1 MSKSSFSASHG
12 RRRRQLSVET
22 LEPRALLSAVPFSSR
37 PDLIAASDAG
47 GSATDDKTNVTTPTF
62 TGTAR
67 NAESVRILVGN
78 TQVGTAPVVDGRWS
92 FTHPGLADGKHRIAA
107 QAVGENGRTGTKT
120 ASLPIEI
127 RTAAPAAPTLGIKLA
142 TGGTSTSGTA
152 ATTESRPV
160 FKGTGPAKGTVEV
173 FVDGGSVG
181 QKKVS
186 SDRKFSVKPTAAVAS
201 GQRTVTAVATD
212 LFGNRSAPATLA
224 LAVDAQAPVAESIV
238 RSSLDTVTVRFNEAV
253 KGITPGSF
261 RFAGRTAEGMQV
273 SSRSLTDSQLQGFV
287 GRITGDLSADGRTY
301 TLRAPNLD
309 LAAGTFTITLPSGG
323 KVTDLAGNK
332 LGRGAALTV
341 EVEGA

>member
-1 MSKSSFSASHG
+1 MSKSRSPVSSG
-12 RRRRQLSVET
+12 RRRHPLRVET

-37 PDLIAASDAG
+37 PDLIAADDAG
-47 GSATDDKTNVTTPTF
+47 SSATDDKTNVTTPTF

-67 NAESVRILVGN
+67 NAESVRILVGS

-107 QAVGENGRTGTKT
+107 QAVGSTGRLGSKT

-127 RTAAPAAPTLGIKLA
+127 RTAAPAAPTLGIKQA
-142 TGGTSTSGTA
+142 SGGTSTSGSV
-152 ATTESRPV
+152 ATNESRPV
-160 FKGTGPAKGTVEV
+160 FKGRGPSKGAVEV
-173 FVDGGSVG
+173 FVDGGAVG
-181 QKKVS
+181 RKTVG
-186 SDRKFSVKPTAAVAS
+186 SDRTFSVKPATAIAS

-212 LFGNRSAPATLA
+212 LFGNRSAAATLA
-224 LAVDAQAPVAESIV
+224 LAVDADAPVAESMI
-238 RSSLDTVTVRFNEAV
+238 RSSFDTVTVTFSEAV
-253 KGITPGSF
+253 RGITPASF
-261 RFAGRTAEGMQV
+261 RFAGRTAEGLRI
-273 SSRSLTDSQLQGFV
+273 SSRSLTDGQLQSFV
-287 GRITGDLSADGRTY
+287 GRITGELSADGRTY

-323 KVTDLAGNK
+323 KVSDLAGNK